1 MDRKFL
7 TEEHEMFRKALRGF
21 LEKEAYPNY
30 EQWEQDKEIPRSFWR
45 KCGEQGFLCPQFDEA
60 YGGSN
65 ADFGYAVVLSEEM
78 EKVGTAMVGI
88 GLHNDIVMP
97 YIEHHGTE
105 EQKARWMPKAVTGE
119 YISAIAMTEP
129 GVGSDLAAVQTT
141 AVKDGDDYI
150 INGEKTFITN
160 GGSADLIV
168 VVCKTDTKA
177 EPAHR
182 GISLFVVEK
191 GMEGFSQ
198 GKKLNKVG
206 QHASDTTELIFEDVR
221 VPKENLLG
229 EEGKGFYYLMKNLQQ
244 ERLMVAISSIPSAEK
259 MVDVTIDY
267 VKERKAFNQPISKFQ
282 NTQFKI
288 AEMKTEI
295 EIGRAFVD
303 RLIEDHIAGK
313 DIVTEVS
320 MAKWWTTDLSKK
332 VAGECLQLHGGYG
345 YMEEYEIAR
354 RYRDVAVTSIYA
366 GSNEI
371 MKQIIAKNI
380 GL

>member
-182 GISLFVVEK
+182 GISLFVIEK